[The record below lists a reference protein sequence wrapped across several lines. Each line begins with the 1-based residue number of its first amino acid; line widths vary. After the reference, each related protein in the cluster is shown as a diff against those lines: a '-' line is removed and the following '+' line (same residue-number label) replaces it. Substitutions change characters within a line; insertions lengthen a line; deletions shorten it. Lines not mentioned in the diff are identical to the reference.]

1 MQCVISICSVQYYV
15 LNVPWNCVCQDG
27 SGRWGVAGGVARCRC
42 VEEGEEVVVGP
53 STLPANTHQL
63 QEWSTGGDLTS
74 TMSFLQYVTW
84 NESRCFCWSL
94 INYVVLMSLD
104 ITCDIDVF
112 AGLSSTM
119 SFWVFWRHLTLL
131 FLFLL
136 VSNQLFRFDVTWH
149 DCCCFCC
156 SLINYSMS
164 FVQYV
169 TWHDDYFRWCWF

>member
-1 MQCVISICSVQYYV
+1 MCVSGWEWAVGCGWGCGPVPVCGGGGGGGGGPQHPSSQHSSTTGMVHWGGISHQLCHFY
-15 LNVPWNCVCQDG
+15 
-27 SGRWGVAGGVARCRC
+27 
-42 VEEGEEVVVGP
+42 
-53 STLPANTHQL
+53 STLL
-63 QEWSTGGDLTS
+63 E
-74 TMSFLQYVTW
+74 
-84 NESRCFCWSL
+84 
-94 INYVVLMSLD
+94 MSLA
-104 ITCDIDVF
+104 VF

-119 SFWVFWRHLTLL
+119 SFWVFWRHFTLL

-149 DCCCFCC
+149 DWCCFCC